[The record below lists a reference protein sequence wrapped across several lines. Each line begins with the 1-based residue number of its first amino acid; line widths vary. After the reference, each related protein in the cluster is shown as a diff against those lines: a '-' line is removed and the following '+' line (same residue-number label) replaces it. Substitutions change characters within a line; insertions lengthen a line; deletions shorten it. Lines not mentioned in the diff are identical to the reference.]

1 MGALWMSGV
10 CLEGIERV
18 HVGCLEGVQG
28 VSQVGLEFISHKE
41 QQQPLMDFENG
52 VIVKI
57 YKS

>member
-1 MGALWMSGV
+1 MPCG

-28 VSQVGLEFISHKE
+28 VSQVGLEFISLKE
-41 QQQPLMDFENG
+41 QQQQLMDFENG

-57 YKS
+57 

>member
-1 MGALWMSGV
+1 MSGV

-18 HVGCLEGVQG
+18 HVGCLESVQG
-28 VSQVGLEFISHKE
+28 VSQVGLEFISLKE

>member
-1 MGALWMSGV
+1 MSGV

-18 HVGCLEGVQG
+18 HIGCLEGVWG
-28 VSQVGLEFISHKE
+28 VYQVGLEFISLKE
-41 QQQPLMDFENG
+41 EQQPLMDFEKG

>member
-1 MGALWMSGV
+1 MSGV

-18 HVGCLEGVQG
+18 HVGCLEGVRG
-28 VSQVGLEFISHKE
+28 VSQVGLEFIFLKE
-41 QQQPLMDFENG
+41 QQQPLMYFENG

>member
-1 MGALWMSGV
+1 MSGV

-18 HVGCLEGVQG
+18 YVGCLEGVLG
-28 VSQVGLEFISHKE
+28 VSQVGVEFIYLKD
-41 QQQPLMDFENG
+41 QQHPLMDFENG

>member
-1 MGALWMSGV
+1 MSGV

-18 HVGCLEGVQG
+18 HVGCLEGV
-28 VSQVGLEFISHKE
+28 SQVGLEFISLKE

>member
-1 MGALWMSGV
+1 MSGV

-18 HVGCLEGVQG
+18 YVGCLEGVWG
-28 VSQVGLEFISHKE
+28 VSQAGVELISLKE
-41 QQQPLMDFENG
+41 QQQPLMDLENW

>member
-1 MGALWMSGV
+1 V

-28 VSQVGLEFISHKE
+28 VSQVGLEFISQE